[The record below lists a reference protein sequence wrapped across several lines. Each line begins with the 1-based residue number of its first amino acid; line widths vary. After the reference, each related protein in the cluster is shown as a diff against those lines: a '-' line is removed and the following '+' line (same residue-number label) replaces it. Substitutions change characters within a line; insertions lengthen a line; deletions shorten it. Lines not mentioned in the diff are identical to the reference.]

1 MDSDEQQ
8 DSKCNEPLVLQDER
22 RVKLW
27 EIIFKQG
34 DADDM
39 VSVARDALLV
49 RTYMRTYRQ
58 AS

>member
-1 MDSDEQQ
+1 MKQQ
-8 DSKCNEPLVLQDER
+8 DSKRNEPLMQQDER

-49 RTYMRTYRQ
+49 RTCVRIGRLHDC
-58 AS
+58 